1 MKVILKNNVPK
12 LGTLG
17 QVVDVSDGYA
27 RNFLFPRNL
36 ALLASAGNLTKIEE
50 TKKVQAKNL
59 VKMTEEAK
67 VIAEKIEKSSCT
79 IRVKTGESDKLFG
92 SVTNQDIVDAAKKEG
107 LELDKKLIELEKPIK
122 ELGLYHVAIK
132 LTGEIIPKLKVWVVK
147 EEV

>member
-17 QVVDVSDGYA
+17 QVVEVSDGYA
-27 RNFLFPRNL
+27 RNFLFPRGL
-36 ALLASAGNLTKIEE
+36 ALLASDGNLAKIEE
-50 TKKVQAKNL
+50 TKKIQAKNL
-59 VKMTEEAK
+59 VKQTAEAK
-67 VIAEKIEKSSCT
+67 VIAEKIESISCT

-122 ELGLYHVAIK
+122 ELGLYHVSVK
-132 LTGEIIPKLKVWVVK
+132 LTGEIVPKLKVWVVK
-147 EEV
+147 EEI